1 MRPSLKSILVPGA
14 GELIPGAANALAAR
28 VIEATGYR
36 VLLVTGAGV
45 TNTYLGKPDVG
56 LISVK
61 EMADHVWTIRDA
73 VDIALIADGDT
84 GFGNGVNVYR
94 TVQMFER
101 AGASAIQLEDQV
113 FPKRCGHFD
122 GKAVVSAGEM
132 VGKIKAAVDARKS
145 EETLVL
151 ARTDAIATD
160 GVDAAIER
168 AHLFHEAGADL
179 LFVEAPQAEADL
191 ARIGA
196 ECPGPQI
203 CNLVIGGKTPIL
215 SQKRLQEM
223 GFAGIIYANAPL
235 QAAVKAM
242 REVLTAIRENGSAA
256 GLEHMV
262 ASFKERQETVNHD
275 FYKQLEARYAFND
288 AD

>member
-1 MRPSLKSILVPGA
+1 MRPSLKSILVPAA